1 MHASR
6 LVELAAIAARQFP
19 HLARQRSGI
28 EDWSADLFWVHS
40 RARVI
45 EWSHRLKACHSL
57 RTQDKDF
64 DAELFWEET
73 QPVLE
78 EVFLAEVS
86 TRIWCAILSA
96 IDCCRHPGEF
106 DPVARSVFI
115 ANLEARRR
123 ALRLLLFSRRLPNTT
138 STRTNT
144 LRRDCESWTDLLLA
158 RFTPRHIAL
167 HFCFERSRVRRLAQE
182 HRKENSVRRSV
193 ERYDTELFGLR
204 YVLATRD
211 HLPAIC
217 GDLNREIG
225 VGMLSCL
232 PANSFDGC
240 GVARPGWSM
249 DDFNSDL
256 LSIDILEELCGNSTE
271 QRYDVPGG
279 LLDRR

>member
-19 HLARQRSGI
+19 NLARQKSGV

-57 RTQDKDF
+57 RTQDPDF
-64 DAELFWEET
+64 DPERFWEET

-78 EVFLAEVS
+78 EVFLAEVA

-96 IDCCRHPGEF
+96 IDSFRHPGEL

-123 ALRLLLFSRRLPNTT
+123 ALRLLLFSRCLPDAT
-138 STRTNT
+138 STRTNM
-144 LRRDCESWTDLLLA
+144 LRRDCEGWTDMLLA

-167 HFCFERSRVRRLAQE
+167 HFCFEQTRVRKWAYQ
-182 HRKENSVRRSV
+182 HRQENSVRRSV
-193 ERYDTELFGLR
+193 EQYDTELIGLR
-204 YVLATRD
+204 YVLATRVQ
-211 HLPAIC
+211 LPTIC
-217 GDLNREIG
+217 GDLNREIAMG
-225 VGMLSCL
+225 ILSCL

-240 GVARPGWSM
+240 GVARPGWST

-256 LSIDILEELCGNSTE
+256 FSIDILEELCGNSST

-279 LLDRR
+279 LMDRR